1 MLIPLLEHELQNLLK
16 SRRIY
21 LTVTMFLLLFAT
33 VFIVRAIDFQKQ
45 INQYND
51 DVMLNDKDLR
61 EATNYSQIKPR
72 AIQKPIIFSI
82 FNEGFKIPRVITIQ
96 YYEPITNTMT
106 LNEETNLLYNESTQL
121 DITFL
126 ITFFLSLFI
135 LLISYDSVNGEK
147 QVGTLRILMTYPLKR
162 QSFILKKT
170 LGVFFFVA
178 LTFTI
183 PYFLSIMGITYHFV
197 NVLSLNFFLSA
208 IFYWFLV
215 MLFIMFFSLLGIF
228 ISCCTTNPNRS
239 LVYCLLVWIMFSI
252 VLPISWDYII
262 APRLYNDTL
271 TQLSQGYRD
280 KIMQAQRIM
289 YNDVP
294 DEANI
299 NLVGHMNWSGRHF
312 FYETNV
318 AGWKATHEQHHR
330 YQMYIYEN
338 YFPVTRDAE
347 QAYDEI
353 QRKRIYM
360 ENVRNWVFF
369 YNPIVLF
376 NSLSAQITGNSR
388 EDLLRF
394 LHTTRELRDE
404 LVNLGVSEEWLLDS
418 RFFIMYELETDV
430 MYNITDQYDLFMLIY
445 EYAGGHGPLED
456 FFNEIGEERA
466 VGYLQEMVSQ
476 QERYNMVLPRFRRYE
491 QPIYTFSEIFARIL
505 QYLVVFVVSILV
517 LWVMTWRKFL
527 GFDVR

>member
-21 LTVTMFLLLFAT
+21 LTVTMFILLFAT
-33 VFIVRAIDFQKQ
+33 VFIVRVIDYQKQ
-45 INQYND
+45 INQYID
-51 DVMLNDKDLR
+51 DVRLNEKDLR
-61 EATNYSQIKPR
+61 EAANYSQVKPR
-72 AIQKPIIFSI
+72 AIQQPIIFSI
-82 FNEGFKIPRVITIQ
+82 YNEGFKIPRVATIQ
-96 YYEPITNTMT
+96 YYEPITNTRS

-162 QSFILKKT
+162 QSFILKKM
-170 LGVFFFVA
+170 LGIFFFVA

-183 PYFLSIMGITYHFV
+183 PYVLSIG
-197 NVLSLNFFLSA
+197 VLMYIFTNMLSINFFLSA
-208 IFYWFLV
+208 FFYWFLV
-215 MLFIMFFSLLGIF
+215 MLFILFFSLLGIF

-262 APRLYNDTL
+262 APRLYNDQI

-280 KIMQAQRIM
+280 KILQAQRIM

-299 NLVGHMNWSGRHF
+299 NLVGHENWTGRHF

-318 AGWKATHEQHHR
+318 AGWKDTHEQHHR
-330 YQMYIYEN
+330 YQRYIYEN
-338 YFPVTRDAE
+338 YFPVTREAE

-353 QRKRIYM
+353 QRKRINM

-388 EDLLRF
+388 EDQLRF
-394 LHTTRELRDE
+394 LYTTREIRDE
-404 LVNLGVSEEWLLDS
+404 LVNLGVSEEWLFDS
-418 RFFIMYELETDV
+418 RFFAINNPETDI
-430 MYNITDQYDLFMLIY
+430 MLNLESEEELIMLIY
-445 EYAGGHGPLED
+445 EYAGGYGPVED

-466 VGYLQEMVSQ
+466 YGYFREMMSQ
-476 QERYNMVLPRFRRYE
+476 QETYNMVLPSFRRYE
-491 QPIYTFSEIFARIL
+491 QPIYTFGEIFARIL
-505 QYLVVFVVSILV
+505 QYLGVLVVSILV